1 MSLDKPT
8 RWDVSN
14 IYPSLESSEFQKAF
28 SEMTT
33 LISDVTTYLNNHLVT
48 LSIDTS
54 ADILNKNISTYLDK
68 INKTVTLNGKISSY
82 LYSFISTD
90 SYNKLA
96 QKLYS
101 EFEQISIDLQ
111 NQNVVFKG
119 WLSKFADRL
128 DEIVEFGGTAGA
140 HKFSL
145 QESIHQSKFLM
156 SNEKEA
162 LAAELNLS
170 GASAWEKL
178 HGIVTSQLSVDFE
191 LDGKIQTLPAPA
203 LINLRSH
210 PDEDVRRRGYEAE
223 LKAWKT
229 VEETLAAAM
238 NGIKGTV
245 NTLNKH
251 RNREDAL
258 HSALDAAR
266 IDRIALDAML
276 SAMRDSFPMFRQYFK
291 AKASLFGKENL
302 PWWSLF
308 APVGKSESHLTFAEA
323 KQFIYDNFSKFD
335 QGLADFAA
343 YAFDHNWIDAE
354 QRDGKMG
361 GAFCMDIPGSGESR
375 ILCNFDGSME
385 QVSTIAHEL
394 GHGFHSDC
402 EYKAKRTQLQKRTP
416 MTLAETA
423 SIMCESIVSNA
434 SLKLATSPEEE
445 LAILDGMLINDSQVI
460 VDIYSRFLF
469 EKEVF
474 ERREKSVLS
483 ADDLSEIMLSAQK
496 ATYGDGL
503 DENYLQKYMW
513 TWKPHYYSE
522 ELSFYNFPYAFG
534 LLFATG
540 LYAIYQER
548 GESFVPE
555 YKDLLSSTGMNQA
568 VDLAK
573 RFNIDI
579 QQKEFWSGSL
589 KIVAQRV
596 ERYKEIVAKLKS

>member
-1 MSLDKPT
+1 MTLEKPT
-8 RWDVSN
+8 RWDVTN
-14 IYPSLESSEFQKAF
+14 IFPGLESPEFKRALDELNTQ
-28 SEMTT
+28 
-33 LISDVTTYLNNHLVT
+33 ISDVTAYLNENLIPLPFDSSVE
-48 LSIDTS
+48 
-54 ADILNKNISTYLDK
+54 ILNQKISTYLDK
-68 INKTVTLNGKISSY
+68 INSVVTLNGKIFNY

-96 QKLYS
+96 QKLVS
-101 EFEQISIDLQ
+101 EVEQLAVGLQ

-119 WLSKFADRL
+119 WLRKFDNRL
-128 DEIVEFGGTAGA
+128 EEIVALGGSAQA
-140 HKFSL
+140 HRFSL
-145 QESIHQSKFLM
+145 AESIYQSKFLM
-156 SNEKEA
+156 SAEKEA

-178 HGIVTSQLSVDFE
+178 HGVVTSQLSVEIE
-191 LDGKIQTLPAPA
+191 LDGKVQTLPAPA

-251 RNREDAL
+251 RSREDAL

-266 IDRIALDAML
+266 IDRQALDAML
-276 SAMRDSFPMFRQYFK
+276 SAMRDSFPMFREYFK
-291 AKASLFGKENL
+291 AKASLFGKESL
-302 PWWSLF
+302 PWWNLF
-308 APVGKSESHLTFAEA
+308 APVGKLDSHFSFADA
-323 KQFIYDNFSKFD
+323 KQFIFDNFTKFD

-343 YAFDHNWIDAE
+343 YAFDHHWIDAE

-361 GAFCMDIPGSGESR
+361 GAFCMDIPGTGESR

-394 GHGFHSDC
+394 GHGFHNDC
-402 EYKAKRTQLQKRTP
+402 EYKANRTELQKRTP

-423 SIMCESIVSNA
+423 SIMCETIVSNA
-434 SLKLATSPEEE
+434 SLKLAANPEEE

-483 ADDLSEIMLSAQK
+483 ADELSEIMLSAQK

-503 DENYLQKYMW
+503 DEDYLQKYMW

-555 YKDLLSSTGMNQA
+555 YKDLLSSTGMNKA

-579 QQKEFWSGSL
+579 QDKAFWEGSL
-589 KIVAQRV
+589 RIVAQRV
-596 ERYKEIVAKLKS
+596 QRYKELVTKIK